1 MRKSRLMMKLLLL
14 GRGTSL
20 GMLATTTDA
29 VAVLGLGGDMGG
41 VNVATGALVW
51 LATTEDSCVVGV
63 VGSAVGESEA
73 AKELV
78 VSTPPICSS
87 LNWNTLANFSAVS
100 SGNRST
106 SRNKR

>member
-1 MRKSRLMMKLLLL
+1 MELLLL

-51 LATTEDSCVVGV
+51 LATTDDSCVVGV

-78 VSTPPICSS
+78 VSTPAPICSS
-87 LNWNTLANFSAVS
+87 LNGNTLANFSAVS